1 MRAYISVTV
10 CGKITPVIL
19 HGVVS
24 PERTRLGREEKY
36 VDFGRWAIPPKRES
50 SQLFQV
56 DLPTTL
62 SSGSTSE
69 AQVNLHRRPHNLA
82 SLDALRA

>member
-24 PERTRLGREEKY
+24 PEC
-36 VDFGRWAIPPKRES
+36 S
-50 SQLFQV
+50 
-56 DLPTTL
+56 
-62 SSGSTSE
+62 
-69 AQVNLHRRPHNLA
+69 
-82 SLDALRA
+82 ALRGEKRVAPVRHEQLK